1 MEKIEKGYSINLE
14 TGEANEVII
23 RKEVD
28 SQNFVKVFMAD
39 FLVAL
44 GILNSKSVS
53 VVCYIL
59 ENVRYS
65 DNTLIATK
73 EQIAKGSGT
82 SVRTVYNVIC
92 QLQKVG
98 FMKRRL
104 QGVYI
109 INPKYI
115 IKGNENKKRM
125 VIDYYNRADDSH
137 NKNDKSTTKS
147 N

>member
-1 MEKIEKGYSINLE
+1 MEKIEKAYSVNLD
-14 TGEANEVII
+14 TGEANEII
-23 RKEVD
+23 IHKEVD

-44 GILNSKSVS
+44 GILNSKSVA

-59 ENVRYS
+59 ENVKYS

-73 EQIAKGSGT
+73 EQITEGSGT
-82 SVRTVYNVIC
+82 SVRTVYNVLS

-98 FMKRRL
+98 FMKRKA

-109 INPKYI
+109 INPKYV
-115 IKGNENKKRM
+115 IKGNENKRRM
-125 VIDYYNRADDSH
+125 IIDYYNKDE
-137 NKNDKSTTKS
+137 
-147 N
+147 

>member
-1 MEKIEKGYSINLE
+1 MSKIENTYSVNLD
-14 TGEANEVII
+14 TGETNEII
-23 RKEVD
+23 IHKEVD

-44 GILNSKSVS
+44 GILNSKSVA

-59 ENVRYS
+59 ENVKYS

-82 SVRTVYNVIC
+82 SVRTVYNVLS

-98 FMKRRL
+98 CMKRKA
-104 QGVYI
+104 QGVYV
-109 INPKYI
+109 INPKYV
-115 IKGNENKKRM
+115 IKGNENKRRM
-125 VIDYYNRADDSH
+125 IIDYYN
-137 NKNDKSTTKS
+137 KNDETAEPDESE